1 MYFRHNALTTADDMR
16 ETEHEGNVDALVW
29 KSGIGCIA
37 QHGYDIFDSFLLDL
51 PAHPCYRIGI
61 DIYRIDD
68 AFLTHNVRRRN
79 GKETGPAPDL
89 QDFLPLFE
97 AGLEKGQK
105 VLEVGCGPGFFTIPA
120 AHIVG
125 EEGIVYAVDVNPY
138 AIARVRGKIEKEG
151 IKNVVPMLRNASD
164 TGLPNQGVDVA
175 FMFGLPHIVGGREG
189 VVSEIHRILKPGGLL
204 SLQNARGRRGTIID
218 ELGRIGFVLL
228 ERKASFSL
236 FIKKR

>member
-1 MYFRHNALTTADDMR
+1 MEAISKQRHRHPGTFMQKVAFGTITLMHDNP
-16 ETEHEGNVDALVW
+16 
-29 KSGIGCIA
+29 
-37 QHGYDIFDSFLLDL
+37 LLPFFKDPYEL
-51 PAHPCYRIGI
+51 LKA
-61 DIYRIDD
+61 
-68 AFLTHNVRRRN
+68 
-79 GKETGPAPDL
+79 
-89 QDFLPLFE
+89 
-97 AGLEKGQK
+97 AGLERGQK